1 MICNQRARTLEH
13 TAVFRQ
19 LARLRVSE
27 TVVLRAARFEISCC
41 VLIFLYDKC
50 LFKGLTRTKPL
61 KAQTSFCF

>member
-27 TVVLRAARFEISCC
+27 AVVLRVARFEISCC
-41 VLIFLYDKC
+41 VLIFYMINAYLRA
-50 LFKGLTRTKPL
+50 GSH
-61 KAQTSFCF
+61 QTTQSSD